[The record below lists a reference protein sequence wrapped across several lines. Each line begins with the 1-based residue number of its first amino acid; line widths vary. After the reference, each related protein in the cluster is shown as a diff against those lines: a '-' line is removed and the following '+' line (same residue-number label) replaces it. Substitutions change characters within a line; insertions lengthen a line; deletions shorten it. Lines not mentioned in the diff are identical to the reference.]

1 MLGTDGQQVQWATI
15 PLFSQIIVPKGPQKN
30 SGRWLG
36 YWATALRIF
45 RHILKHFVEG
55 INIIIIIG
63 VYIHLYGPQHEVKI
77 VYLLDILVDS
87 GNNITIP
94 DIFGSNWPFLTGS
107 PKEKNKQIHC
117 SSVQS
122 SDQKF
127 LFAELLKLF
136 HLMDLYL
143 TCLIMVCWIPT
154 HYKGPISG
162 NTLKNHIL
170 QNVRCWVLIIS
181 WN

>member
-1 MLGTDGQQVQWATI
+1 MYRVFIWNLGKLTVYYRGLYSFIWATTWGKNLI
-15 PLFSQIIVPKGPQKN
+15 FIGHFS
-30 SGRWLG
+30 R
-36 YWATALRIF
+36 F
-45 RHILKHFVEG
+45 R
-55 INIIIIIG
+55 
-63 VYIHLYGPQHEVKI
+63 Y
-77 VYLLDILVDS
+77 
-87 GNNITIP
+87 NITIP